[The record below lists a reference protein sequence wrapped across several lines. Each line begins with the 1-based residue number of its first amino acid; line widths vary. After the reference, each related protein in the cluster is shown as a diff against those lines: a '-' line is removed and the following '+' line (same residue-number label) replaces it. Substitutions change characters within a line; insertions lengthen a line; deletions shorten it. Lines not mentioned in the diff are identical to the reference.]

1 MTRSLQRARHRKTMA
16 VAGVGMLAAGAAWP
30 SPAQA
35 GAGEIDYAHYHGIEV
50 LAADEL
56 GGMRGGFFDAFGI
69 LVEFGAEIH
78 TIIDGTPVLLTN
90 LTMNETG
97 AFDRTLIHVPSG
109 EDLTA
114 SGVTSVSVPGGVELQ
129 LVGEDFGSSL
139 AEVLP
144 QLAGLDGTSGFVFED
159 GSGVTAVLHDVSV
172 GRLVNTIANT
182 GSGRDIVQE
191 MHVTI
196 TLHNM
201 GDFTE
206 NTRLESLHSA
216 LGTF

>member
-1 MTRSLQRARHRKTMA
+1 MTPSLQKARHRKAMA
-16 VAGVGMLAAGAAWP
+16 VAGAGMLAAGAAWP

-35 GAGEIDYAHYHGIEV
+35 GAGEVDFAHYHGIEV

-69 LVEFGAEIH
+69 LVEFGAEIR

-90 LTMNETG
+90 LTMNDTG
-97 AFDRTLIHVPSG
+97 GFDRTLIHVPSG
-109 EDLTA
+109 ADLTA
-114 SGVTSVSVPGGVELQ
+114 SGATSVVVQGGVELQ
-129 LVGEDFGSSL
+129 LVGEDFGRTL

-144 QLAGLDGTSGFVFED
+144 NLAGLDGTSGFVIQD
-159 GSGVTAVLHDVSV
+159 GSGATAVLHDVSV

-201 GDFTE
+201 GNFRE